1 MAAESKTTGA
11 GQSETMG
18 FQAEVG
24 RLLDIVANAL
34 YSEREI
40 FLRELISNAADAC
53 DKLRYLA
60 IETPELAAGDNDYAI
75 TVTADKV
82 ARTITIA
89 DNGVGMNRDD
99 LVDNL
104 GTIARSG
111 TSAFV
116 DRLTGDK
123 KKDVSLIGQFGVG
136 FYSAFMVADEVSVT
150 ARRAGEEEAWHWTSD
165 GKSQFTIEPAEK
177 ATRGTRITL
186 HLKEDAD
193 EFLERMRLERIIKTY
208 SDHIPFPIR
217 LAIAGDEKDEAESA
231 EETPAQVNEGSA
243 LWTRPKSEID
253 DAQYSAFYKHVSH
266 GFDEPWMTLHFR
278 AEGVIEYTGLVFVP
292 TERPFDLFNPERMS
306 KVKLY
311 VKRVFITEECDEL
324 LPSWL
329 RFLRGVIDSED
340 LPLNISREMLQNN
353 PVVAKIRSGLVKR
366 VLGELAKKAEKEPE
380 TYTKF
385 WENFGLV
392 LKEGLY
398 ESAADRESLFP
409 LTRFASTTADGLTSL
424 DDYIARMKDGQKAI
438 YYIAGDD
445 ADKLRKS
452 PQIEGFAKKG
462 VEVLL
467 MTDPVDEFWIPAC
480 GEYKGHAFKS
490 VTRAG
495 ADLSDIKADDAPDA
509 EKDEDKAEESKDGAV
524 EGLAIALK
532 LKLGETVKEVRAS
545 DRLTNSAVC
554 LVADESGM
562 DIHLERMLR
571 QHKQLD
577 QASPRILELNPDHP
591 LIKALASKA
600 GADGTGD
607 IGEAAELLYDQALIV
622 EGEQPS
628 DPSAF
633 ARRLSEVMAKA
644 IG

>member
-1 MAAESKTTGA
+1 MAAETKKKKAGKT
-11 GQSETMG
+11 ETMG

-53 DKLRYLA
+53 DKLRYVA
-60 IETPELAAGDNDYAI
+60 IEKPDLAAGDTDYGI
-75 TVTADKV
+75 TITADKT
-82 ARTITIA
+82 ARTLTIA
-89 DNGVGMNRDD
+89 DNGVGMSRED
-99 LVDNL
+99 LVENL

-111 TSAFV
+111 TSHFV
-116 DRLTGDK
+116 DQLTGDK

-136 FYSAFMVADEVSVT
+136 FYSAFMVSDEVAVISK
-150 ARRAGEEEAWHWTSD
+150 RAGESEAWRWTSD
-165 GKSQFTIEPAEK
+165 GKSQFTIEPAKRE
-177 ATRGTRITL
+177 TRGTEITL
-186 HLKEDAD
+186 SLKEDAE
-193 EFLERMRLERIIKTY
+193 EFLERMRIEHIIKTY

-217 LAIAGDEKDEAESA
+217 LEIAGEAEDEAQA
-231 EETPAQVNEGSA
+231 TAQVNEGSA
-243 LWTRPKSEID
+243 LWTRAKSEVD
-253 DAQYSAFYKHVSH
+253 EQQYSAFYKHVSH
-266 GFDEPWMTLHFR
+266 GYDEPWMTLHFR
-278 AEGVIEYTGLVFVP
+278 AEGVIEYTGLIFVP
-292 TERPFDLFNPERMS
+292 SERPMDLFNPERMS

-311 VKRVFITEECDEL
+311 VKRVFITDECDEL

-340 LPLNISREMLQNN
+340 LPLNVSREMLQNN
-353 PVVAKIRSGLVKR
+353 PVVAKIRAGLVKR
-366 VLGELAKKAEKEPE
+366 VLGDLTKKAEKEPE
-380 TYTKF
+380 EYAKF

-398 ESAADRESLFP
+398 ESAADRDSLFK
-409 LTRFASTTADGLTSL
+409 LCRFSSTTTSGLVSL
-424 DDYIARMKDGQKAI
+424 DDYIGRMKQGQDAI
-438 YYIAGDD
+438 YYISGED
-445 ADKLRKS
+445 AEKLKKS

-467 MTDPVDEFWIPAC
+467 MTDPVDEFWIPAS
-480 GEYKGHAFKS
+480 GDYQGHAFKS

-495 ADLSDIKADDAPDA
+495 NDLSTIKADDKADEAEDA
-509 EKDEDKAEESKDGAV
+509 DKKDDDTPSPIDG
-524 EGLAIALK
+524 LTIALK

-545 DRLTNSAVC
+545 ERLTSSAVC
-554 LVADESGM
+554 LVADESGL

-571 QHKQLD
+571 QHKQLA
-577 QASPRILELNPDHP
+577 QNSPRILELNPDHP
-591 LIKALASKA
+591 LIKALAAKA
-600 GADGTGD
+600 GEDGSGD

-633 ARRLSEVMAKA
+633 SRRLSEVMAKA
-644 IG
+644 LS